1 MCWVGFYLKLF
12 IIYYCLGGIEDIRVE
27 EDVFMDELVDEEW
40 VESEEK
46 GVYVRKSEIKKT
58 SEKEDI
64 ISKEEMEGIPD
75 EEENIVINSS
85 TDITIKEVVFEDNLI
100 EDDISKDF
108 DAEQNLKEEAI
119 KEMKLLL
126 MASPIKDRYKY
137 FRSKGIFKD
146 GEYPIFE

>member
-40 VESEEK
+40 VEGEEK
-46 GVYVRKSEIKKT
+46 GIYVRKSEIKKT

>member
-1 MCWVGFYLKLF
+1 MCWIGFYLKLF
-12 IIYYCLGGIEDIRVE
+12 IIFCCLGGIENIRVRG
-27 EDVFMDELVDEEW
+27 DVFMDDEETFGEEW
-40 VESEEK
+40 VEGEEK
-46 GVYVRKSEIKKT
+46 GIYVRKSEIKKT
-58 SEKEDI
+58 S
-64 ISKEEMEGIPD
+64 D
-75 EEENIVINSS
+75 EEENIIINSS

-100 EDDISKDF
+100 EDETSKDF

-137 FRSKGIFKD
+137 FRSKGIFKE